1 MDKDKLSLQYQLFIM
16 FISIVSILC
25 IAVGTF
31 VKNLDQD
38 YIDLIQYI
46 DHSICMIFL
55 SDFCY
60 SFYTAEKKLA
70 YLKWGWIDL
79 IASIPQIDVL
89 RYGRFARIFKIIVLL
104 RALKSSKVIFQ
115 ILLQNKRKSSFFFI
129 TSLTILIMTV
139 SSIAILKFEGHVEA
153 SNIKHGIDAIW
164 WSFVTI
170 TTVGYGDFY
179 PVTPEGR
186 FVASILML
194 LGIGIFSTISG
205 IAASYFLD
213 RDEIEKSPAPNIE
226 VEALRQEI
234 LELKEMIIEIKN
246 SKQ

>member
-1 MDKDKLSLQYQLFIM
+1 MKKSQISLQYQLFIM

-25 IAVGTF
+25 IGVGTF
-31 VKNLDQD
+31 VKTLDQD
-38 YIDLIQYI
+38 TIDLIQYI

-55 SDFCY
+55 SDFVY
-60 SFYTAEKKLA
+60 SFYKAESKLG

-79 IASIPQIDVL
+79 IASIPQIDFL
-89 RYGRFARIFKIIVLL
+89 RYGRFARVFKIIILLRAFRSSRAIFKILL
-104 RALKSSKVIFQ
+104 K
-115 ILLQNKRKSSFFFI
+115 NKRKSSFFFV
-129 TSLTILIMTV
+129 TSMTILIMTI
-139 SSIAILKFEGHVEA
+139 SSIAILKFEGHVEG

-179 PVTPEGR
+179 PITHEGR
-186 FVASILML
+186 FIASVLML

-213 RDEIEKSPAPNIE
+213 RESDDEEDQGNIE
-226 VEALRQEI
+226 IHTLREEI
-234 LELKEMIIEIKN
+234 RELKEMIIDLKN
-246 SKQ
+246 NK